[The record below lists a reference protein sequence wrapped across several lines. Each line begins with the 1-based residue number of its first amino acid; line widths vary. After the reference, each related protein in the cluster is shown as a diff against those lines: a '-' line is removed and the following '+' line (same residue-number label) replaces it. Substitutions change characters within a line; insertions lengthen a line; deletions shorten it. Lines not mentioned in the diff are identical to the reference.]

1 MQKKDGTCY
10 LCKLLHDDYSEKY
23 TEEHHVFGGWA
34 NRDLSERYGLKVYLC
49 IYHHREGKEAVHNN
63 HELMMRLK
71 ALGQQSFEQHYQ
83 ENFREIFG
91 KNYKEE
97 DMNKAF
103 FMGRLCKDPEV
114 RHTAEGKVIARF
126 SLAVD
131 RKFKKE
137 GEPEADFFNMTSFG
151 KQAEFVEKYLRKGSK
166 ILVEGEI
173 RNDTYTNKEGQK
185 VYATQVIT
193 SAIEFA
199 ESKRDGAQTPT
210 PSTAGD
216 GFMSIPD
223 GIDEEL
229 PFT

>member
-1 MQKKDGTCY
+1 MFLTETSFSHGWLMGWSFQIKK
-10 LCKLLHDDYSEKY
+10 
-23 TEEHHVFGGWA
+23 TERGSTNG
-34 NRDLSERYGLKVYLC
+34 S
-49 IYHHREGKEAVHNN
+49 
-63 HELMMRLK
+63 M
-71 ALGQQSFEQHYQ
+71 
-83 ENFREIFG
+83 
-91 KNYKEE
+91 
-97 DMNKAF
+97 
-103 FMGRLCKDPEV
+103 
-114 RHTAEGKVIARF
+114 T
-126 SLAVD
+126 
-131 RKFKKE
+131 
-137 GEPEADFFNMTSFG
+137 PEADFFNMTSFG

-173 RNDTYTNKEGQK
+173 HNNTYTNKEGQK

-199 ESKRDGAQTPT
+199 ESKKDGAQTPT